1 MGPSAS
7 GQVACLASSASFA
20 LEPSGLAAT
29 GDEEESVCDP
39 FPLSGGASWGSA
51 SRARWVLPRAAR
63 TRRPGPILDADL
75 EARGAL
81 EFTCGVGCEFEG
93 EFFNS
98 GLGCA
103 RNVRGVTRLL
113 RGDGAEIARSN
124 WSLPVDERIGI
135 RESERYEGCCF
146 TPPDVALMGSY
157 STEISWDETDCI

>member
-1 MGPSAS
+1 MRSIPALRRSVLGL
-7 GQVACLASSASFA
+7 CLAGA
-20 LEPSGLAAT
+20 LGFTAGCEDSTSGP
-29 GDEEESVCDP
+29 D
-39 FPLSGGASWGSA
+39 
-51 SRARWVLPRAAR
+51 
-63 TRRPGPILDADL
+63 LDADL